1 MKKKINMN
9 SKRLFPNNNDYSLDN
24 NQLLINNIN
33 IFINKQF
40 YLNRKYSY
48 FNGGTSLIFRMLMMN
63 IKNKTIILSKNS
75 FFEFHDIIVKNFDY
89 LYLENISNIKL
100 YDTNKYILFLNYPDN
115 YYLNDDYYNQLI
127 ENTNNMEIIIDG
139 TYMWYLNYFYFKYLN
154 DNRITILSSFSKI
167 GYPNIRLGFISYSIY
182 FKKIFDKYNFNNLF
196 NITNDSLKIIDK
208 SKNKIINNINYIK
221 KIKSELNKYNIVMNN
236 SNILLIKD
244 TNIIDYLYKN
254 NWTIRNKENDY
265 YRIYIDNDKNKI
277 KELLNYLKELKNGI

>member
-9 SKRLFPNNNDYSLDN
+9 SKRLFPNNNDYSLDEN
-24 NQLLINNIN
+24 KSLMNDIN

-127 ENTNNMEIIIDG
+127 EHTHNMEIIIDG

-167 GYPNIRLGFISYSIY
+167 GYPNVRLGFISYSIY
-182 FKKIFDKYNFNNLF
+182 IKKIFDKYDFNNLF
-196 NITNDSLKIIDK
+196 NVTNNSLKIINK

-221 KIKSELNKYNIVMNN
+221 KIKIELNKYNIVMNN

>member
-89 LYLENISNIKL
+89 LYLENINNIKL

-167 GYPNIRLGFISYSIY
+167 GYPNVRLGFISYSIY